1 MTKNYIAE
9 IWITSNEVPTSLLEL
24 ITKQNIRVSFWKMRY
39 EVDTEDTSILKF
51 ETQNTK
57 KMQKIINMAEKE
69 YADTLYQAVVYL
81 VEIEETTT
89 KLKHIV
95 WKNYTPTA

>member
-1 MTKNYIAE
+1 
-9 IWITSNEVPTSLLEL
+9 
-24 ITKQNIRVSFWKMRY
+24 MRY
-39 EVDTEDTSILKF
+39 EVDTEDTSVLKF
-51 ETQNTK
+51 ETNDTK

-81 VEIEETTT
+81 VEVEETTT

-95 WKNYTPTA
+95 